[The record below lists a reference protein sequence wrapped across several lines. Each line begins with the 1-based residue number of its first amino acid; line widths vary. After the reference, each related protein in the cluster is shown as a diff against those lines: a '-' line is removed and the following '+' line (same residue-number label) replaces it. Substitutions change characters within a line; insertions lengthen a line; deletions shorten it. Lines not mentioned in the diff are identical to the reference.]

1 MDLSSIASTL
11 SEYWSRIQGW
21 WGSLDTKTKIVILAL
36 GFIILLLLISGGSG
50 RRRRY

>member
-1 MDLSSIASTL
+1 MDLSSITSTL
-11 SEYWSRIQGW
+11 SDVWSRVQGW

-36 GFIILLLLISGGSG
+36 GFIVLLLLISGGGG